1 MKNDARRSARLFPS
15 ALIFLALAAVPRLS
29 FAKLVNHSGLRASFW
44 NERAVVLGKVLSQ
57 EKTQNG
63 VVVVRFEVESAANQN
78 LLADHL
84 QEKTLEMQFGEESP
98 PASKGPRER
107 IKGWFSEQEKAVVLL
122 EKRDGVLRIPFP
134 KYQMVTVQWEFMP
147 RQAPAMNP
155 ILIEKFCK
163 ECDEP
168 YEVALQDTIRLCR
181 ALAIQDSEK
190 RLEELIRLNQSR
202 PGEWLTGTLW
212 RVFEHLSREN
222 GPNAERALKQLN
234 EVKLR
239 WAEIERAKA
248 RKQQTSD
255 GRHNVRGRKPEIVF
269 GLPAL

>member
-1 MKNDARRSARLFPS
+1 MNQHAGRSISLFLSALVCLAVVAIPQKGFARLT
-15 ALIFLALAAVPRLS
+15 
-29 FAKLVNHSGLRASFW
+29 NHSGVRAGYW
-44 NERAVVLGKVLSQ
+44 NDRAVVLGKVLSQ

-63 VVVVRFEVESAANQN
+63 VVVVRFEVESAANPA
-78 LLADHL
+78 LLTGHL

-107 IKGWFSEQEKAVVLL
+107 IKGWFSEQEKVVVLL

-181 ALAIQDSEK
+181 ALAIQDSDK
-190 RLEELIRLNQSR
+190 RLEELIRLNQGQ
-202 PGEWLTGTLW
+202 PGECLTGTLW

-239 WAEIERAKA
+239 WAKIKAAKA
-248 RKQQTSD
+248 RKQQATD
-255 GRHNVRGRKPEIVF
+255 GRHNVPGSSPEMVV
-269 GLPAL
+269 GLPAH